1 METTK
6 LSSKG
11 QVIIPKSLRDRY
23 QWQVGQEFIVVNTG
37 EGILL
42 KVKKPFD
49 LTSLDEVAGS
59 LRYEGAPKTLDEMEA
74 AIRHGAVEQAHGDA

>member
-11 QVIIPKSLRDRY
+11 QIIIPKSLRDRY
-23 QWQVGQEFIVVNTG
+23 QWQIGQEFIVVSTE

-42 KVKKPFD
+42 KVKKPFEP
-49 LTSLDEVAGS
+49 TSLDEVAGS
-59 LRYEGAPKTLDEMEA
+59 LKYEGVPKTLDEMEE
-74 AIRHGAVEQAHGDA
+74 AIRRGAVEQAHGDA